1 MSANPCCCD
10 DICKLRRSNNSSNSW
25 TALLSTAPQ
34 LAGIKRRRW
43 IIQPASKLIDSAHGG
58 CQTCLLLY
66 KTIEKLFTWQSITA
80 VHLEASNTIGQIR
93 VTVKQARKAKDAKAA
108 RAEAK
113 RKQRSTRSS
122 QRKTPVVLETERS
135 FYLGHPEGY
144 QGFRPFGDGVL
155 QLPRQPRPG
164 HLAYNA
170 DAAIHKIQE
179 WVRLCTTNHNG
190 CQHGGYAPTRLLRL
204 KTSNGSESVETVQLF
219 EPLRAFATPFI
230 ALSHCWGK
238 TRQAVTTK
246 ANYAQRRQGIPVGE
260 LSRTLQDAIWITHKL
275 GVKYLWV
282 DTLCIVQD
290 DPDDWDRE
298 AINMYRLYGAAY
310 VTLAASH
317 GADGNAGVFPPA
329 AGANH
334 LIPLSIE
341 LKTPENVA
349 TTVDVEI
356 RSVPRLDKDSQ
367 VHKAYGASGDKKDAF
382 LVSEDDDVLQTRGWV
397 LQERALSTRI
407 VHFNAQ
413 ELVWECRDRRACECG
428 LLSGTS
434 FMTGLMGSLR
444 HRRNPEDLEDP
455 SSEDEEKSLDSNE
468 ERQSEFKY
476 ETRRFWETFVTMYTN
491 RALTKAQDRGPAF
504 AGIAQTFQKIVN
516 NGNDDYEDGEIGDYY
531 AGLWAQHLPNALLWS
546 CATDDLI
553 AMSLPSVTNTRRE
566 SRRIEDA
573 QAPSWS
579 WFSTAGSCAFLRL
592 AGQNQRHYDMRVVYG
607 DNDDD
612 MGFSFFYKSANNS
625 PFGRLTD
632 VSLVIDYAGLS
643 KACRPSSYDRFVLL
657 SAGDEQLGASSS
669 IFIAFDDEAEA
680 DVTTEVYLLGLQQAS
695 HPCLTPHKEPD
706 WSHLSEEEIM
716 RLELLEDEDPYKIA
730 DEYEFDRSQHDSLED
745 CKEHNFGLAL
755 VAVGSRR
762 GTRGNRY
769 RRVGVFH
776 MRGTYCEGMKIHEEY
791 GWWVSYAEEPPK
803 PGGYAKEFTDS
814 LRWEDR
820 VTLL

>member
-10 DICKLRRSNNSSNSW
+10 DICKLRRSNSSSNSW

-43 IIQPASKLIDSAHGG
+43 IIQPASKLADSAHGG

-66 KTIEKLFTWQSITA
+66 KTVEKLFTWQSIAA
-80 VHLEASNTIGQIR
+80 VQLEASNTIGR
-93 VTVKQARKAKDAKAA
+93 VTVKQAKEAKDAKAS
-108 RAEAK
+108 RAEARRK
-113 RKQRSTRSS
+113 RRSPQSAR
-122 QRKTPVVLETERS
+122 RKPPVVLETERS

-179 WVRLCTTNHNG
+179 WVRICTTDHNG

-204 KTSNGSESVETVQLF
+204 KTSNGGASVDTVQLF

-246 ANYAQRRQGIPVGE
+246 ANYAQRRSGIPVGE
-260 LSRTLQDAIWITHKL
+260 LSRTLQDAVWITHKL
-275 GVKYLWV
+275 GVRYLWV

-290 DPDDWDRE
+290 DPDDWERE
-298 AINMYRLYGAAY
+298 AIDMYRLYGAA
-310 VTLAASH
+310 SH
-317 GADGNAGVFPPA
+317 GADGSAGMFPPA

-334 LIPLSIE
+334 LIPLNID
-341 LKTPENVA
+341 LKTPEGVA

-356 RSVPRLDKDSQ
+356 RTVSRLDKDSQ

-382 LVSEDDDVLQTRGWV
+382 LVSKDDDVLQTRGWV
-397 LQERALSTRI
+397 LQERALSTRV

-428 LLSGTS
+428 LLTGTS

-444 HRRNPEDLEDP
+444 HRRNPEDLEEP
-455 SSEDEEKSLDSNE
+455 SSEDEGRSVNSDE
-468 ERQSEFKY
+468 ERQNEFKY
-476 ETRRFWETFVTMYTN
+476 SNETQRFWETFVTMYTN

-516 NGNDDYEDGEIGDYY
+516 NGDDEDGDGELGDYC
-531 AGLWAQHLPNALLWS
+531 AGLWAAHLPNALLWS
-546 CATDDLI
+546 CVTDDLI
-553 AMSLPSVTNTRRE
+553 AMALPGATNTRRE

-579 WFSTAGSCAFLRL
+579 WFSTTGSCAFLHPNGHNRKYYDL
-592 AGQNQRHYDMRVVYG
+592 SVHY
-607 DNDDD
+607 NDHDD
-612 MGFSFFYKSANNS
+612 MWFSFFYKSANNS

-632 VSLVIDYAGLS
+632 VSLVINYAALS
-643 KACRPSSYDRFVLL
+643 RACRSSPDDPFVLL
-657 SAGDEQLGASSS
+657 SAKDEQLGASSS
-669 IFIAFDDEAEA
+669 IHIAFDDEDEA
-680 DVTTEVYLLGLQQAS
+680 RATTEIYLLGLQQAS
-695 HPCLTPHKEPD
+695 HECLTPHKEPD

-716 RLELLEDEDPYKIA
+716 RLELLEDEYPYHPT
-730 DEYEFDRSQHDSLED
+730 DEFEYERMNHDSLET
-745 CKEHNFGLAL
+745 CKEHSLGLAV
-755 VAVGSRR
+755 VAVGPRQGSA
-762 GTRGNRY
+762 RGNRY

-776 MRGTYCEGMKIHEEY
+776 MRGTYCQEMRIHEH

-803 PGGYAKEFTDS
+803 PGGYTSEFDDS